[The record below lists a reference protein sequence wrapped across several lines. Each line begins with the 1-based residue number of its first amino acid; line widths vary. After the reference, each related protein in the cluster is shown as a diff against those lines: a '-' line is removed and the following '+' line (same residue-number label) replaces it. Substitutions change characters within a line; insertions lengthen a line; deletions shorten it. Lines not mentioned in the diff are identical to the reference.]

1 MREPIMCQVRKVN
14 TLGPTGPAR
23 NVGGQLF
30 RSVTVK
36 IEQKING
43 QKRSHRH
50 SWSNLKVTEVIKR
63 MLKDIIKSVV
73 NILEKTSRA
82 DLTD

>member
-1 MREPIMCQVRKVN
+1 MAAVTPTEPSFYLLCIMALCILQKLV
-14 TLGPTGPAR
+14 
-23 NVGGQLF
+23 Q
-30 RSVTVK
+30 SVLNSLK